1 MRTPGVRGT
10 GRPRVRDLPVRRPL
24 PQIAVMG
31 DQSAGKSSVLEMI
44 SGVPFPRGSGLVT
57 RCATQLIMK
66 RTAPGSAWAA
76 TASVSWSRPQPA
88 ESGPVADPAA
98 LSVAIERLTE
108 ALCAVTANGFSTE
121 TIVIN
126 LSAPDV
132 PDLTLLDLP
141 GIVRTAVAGQN
152 ADVVGDVNGLITS
165 YLEQERTIV
174 LAVMPANQDIATI
187 DILERAA
194 VADPGGMRT
203 LAVLT
208 KPDLVDDG
216 AEDEVKECLM
226 NRRKPLRLGFAMVKC
241 RTQRELDGRISL
253 SKALVVEREFFDAHP
268 YWSAAVHADERKKL
282 MGVQAL
288 TGRLSSLLV
297 ERIKVALP
305 EIKYELQQQKLVA
318 VAEFERLGGDGA
330 LDGRNAMRAELV
342 KVVAEYA
349 TLLRQSARGNYGNLT
364 LARQPELRLFGE
376 GQEIFKSLKLAVQG
390 TQPQFDNRAFTERL
404 AAEMHA
410 FRGRELPGFTN
421 SQVFY
426 GFMVQNIEEWRPY
439 VEECRQ
445 AYVAAAAKVSDALL
459 YALAPTY
466 PMLVSELR
474 SRASDIMDAQG
485 DDVQQKLDVVFA
497 KESDPYTTNESML
510 ELINQIRLKNFDVA
524 LQSVLNS
531 VPPGSL
537 LSSDKNVTE
546 LAKAH
551 VKRQLGK
558 WYMQT
563 HGVNTTS
570 KVEDMCTLLEA
581 YWDVATK
588 RLVDNVCM
596 TLEHDFTNAILKQ
609 LEEACFMFAAEM
621 SLDDKETELARL
633 FLEDPQLLEQR
644 AAARDKRDRMTK
656 ALASLSESGFNVV
669 AAKPQTEEEQ
679 APSAIAAGFVTK
691 DQEAA
696 NDKLLKR
703 AAPRPTPPPPPP
715 KPAAPRGA
723 APPPPYAAPAA
734 APAAAAPART
744 SPPPPPPPPAA
755 RAGAAATMQ
764 KYNTPENVD
773 LAVAAAP
780 AALAAAP
787 AAVAAGAASGALA
800 PEYAAAA
807 PAALAAAPAAVAAAP
822 AASDFARN
830 NPGLFSGGLFG
841 DDDAAPAA
849 ASSTA
854 DLSSK
859 FGDLFGESSG
869 PPKGLFD

>member
-1 MRTPGVRGT
+1 MTDQLNDAARPLIDLIDTLRAHGVQRDLC
-10 GRPRVRDLPVRRPL
+10 GRPASAEPAARARETPPVCRPL

-108 ALCAVTANGFSTE
+108 ALCAVTTNGFSTE

-253 SKALVVEREFFDAHP
+253 SKALVVEREFFEAHP
-268 YWSAAVHADERKKL
+268 FWSAAVHADERKKL

-305 EIKYELQQQKLVA
+305 EIKYELQQQRLVA
-318 VAEFERLGGDGA
+318 VAEFERLGGDSA

-342 KVVAEYA
+342 KV
-349 TLLRQSARGNYGNLT
+349 
-364 LARQPELRLFGE
+364 LRLFGE

-474 SRASDIMDAQG
+474 QRASDITDARG
-485 DDVQQKLDVVFA
+485 DDVRQKLD
-497 KESDPYTTNESML
+497 
-510 ELINQIRLKNFDVA
+510 IRLKNFDVA

-588 RLVDNVCM
+588 RLVDSVHGA
-596 TLEHDFTNAILKQ
+596 EHDFTNAILKQ

-679 APSAIAAGFVTK
+679 APSAIAAGF
-691 DQEAA
+691 
-696 NDKLLKR
+696 
-703 AAPRPTPPPPPP
+703 
-715 KPAAPRGA
+715 
-723 APPPPYAAPAA
+723 
-734 APAAAAPART
+734 
-744 SPPPPPPPPAA
+744 
-755 RAGAAATMQ
+755 

-807 PAALAAAPAAVAAAP
+807 PRRSRRASGVAAPARP
-822 AASDFARN
+822 TSRN

>member
-1 MRTPGVRGT
+1 MTDQLNDAARPLIDLIDTLRAHGVQRDLC
-10 GRPRVRDLPVRRPL
+10 GRPASAEPAARARATTPVRRPL

-44 SGVPFPRGSGLVT
+44 SGVPFPRGSGL
-57 RCATQLIMK
+57 
-66 RTAPGSAWAA
+66 
-76 TASVSWSRPQPA
+76 
-88 ESGPVADPAA
+88 
-98 LSVAIERLTE
+98 RLTE
-108 ALCAVTANGFSTE
+108 ALCAVTTNGFSTE

-253 SKALVVEREFFDAHP
+253 SKALVVEREFFEAHP

-305 EIKYELQQQKLVA
+305 EIKYELQQQRLVA
-318 VAEFERLGGDGA
+318 VAEFERLGGDSA

-474 SRASDIMDAQG
+474 QRASDITDARG
-485 DDVQQKLDVVFA
+485 DDVRQKLDVVFA

-581 YWDVATK
+581 YWDVATN

-703 AAPRPTPPPPPP
+703 GAAAD
-715 KPAAPRGA
+715 AAAAAARGA
-723 APPPPYAAPAA
+723 APPRRRRPTRRPRPRR
-734 APAAAAPART
+734 PRPR
-744 SPPPPPPPPAA
+744 P
-755 RAGAAATMQ
+755 RG
-764 KYNTPENVD
+764 
-773 LAVAAAP
+773 LR
-780 AALAAAP
+780 
-787 AAVAAGAASGALA
+787 GRGASGARGRA
-800 PEYAAAA
+800 R
-807 PAALAAAPAAVAAAP
+807 AVAAAP

>member
-1 MRTPGVRGT
+1 MASSVMAESALSKQNDKEVR
-10 GRPRVRDLPVRRPL
+10 PLLDLVDELRSLGIEQDLPL

-108 ALCAVTANGFSTE
+108 ALCAVTTNGFSTE

-253 SKALVVEREFFDAHP
+253 SKALVVEREFFEAHP

-305 EIKYELQQQKLVA
+305 EIKYELQQQRLVA
-318 VAEFERLGGDGA
+318 VAEFERLGGDSA

-364 LARQPELRLFGE
+364 LARRPELRLFGE

-474 SRASDIMDAQG
+474 QRASDITDARG
-485 DDVQQKLDVVFA
+485 DDVRQKLDVVFA

-703 AAPRPTPPPPPP
+703 AAPR
-715 KPAAPRGA
+715 A
-723 APPPPYAAPAA
+723 
-734 APAAAAPART
+734 
-744 SPPPPPPPPAA
+744 
-755 RAGAAATMQ
+755 
-764 KYNTPENVD
+764 
-773 LAVAAAP
+773 
-780 AALAAAP
+780 
-787 AAVAAGAASGALA
+787 
-800 PEYAAAA
+800 
-807 PAALAAAPAAVAAAP
+807 
-822 AASDFARN
+822 
-830 NPGLFSGGLFG
+830 
-841 DDDAAPAA
+841 
-849 ASSTA
+849 
-854 DLSSK
+854 
-859 FGDLFGESSG
+859 
-869 PPKGLFD
+869 

>member
-1 MRTPGVRGT
+1 MTDQLNDAARPLIDLIDTLRAHGVQRDLC
-10 GRPRVRDLPVRRPL
+10 GRPASAEPAARARATPPVRRPL

-44 SGVPFPRGSGLVT
+44 SGVPFPRGSGL
-57 RCATQLIMK
+57 
-66 RTAPGSAWAA
+66 
-76 TASVSWSRPQPA
+76 
-88 ESGPVADPAA
+88 
-98 LSVAIERLTE
+98 
-108 ALCAVTANGFSTE
+108 
-121 TIVIN
+121 
-126 LSAPDV
+126 
-132 PDLTLLDLP
+132 
-141 GIVRTAVAGQN
+141 N
-152 ADVVGDVNGLITS
+152 ADVVGDVNGLITP

-253 SKALVVEREFFDAHP
+253 SKALVVEREFFEAHP

-305 EIKYELQQQKLVA
+305 EIKYELQQQRLVA
-318 VAEFERLGGDGA
+318 VAKFERLGGDSA

-364 LARQPELRLFGE
+364 LARRPELRLFGE

-474 SRASDIMDAQG
+474 QRASDITDAG
-485 DDVQQKLDVVFA
+485 RRRPQKLDVVFA

-696 NDKLLKR
+696 NDKPQAR
-703 AAPRPTPPPPPP
+703 RQPTPPPPPG
-715 KPAAPRGA
+715 RGA
-723 APPPPYAAPAA
+723 RRR
-734 APAAAAPART
+734 AAAALRGARACAGRACARADVAAAAAA
-744 SPPPPPPPPAA
+744 AA
-755 RAGAAATMQ
+755 RGAGAAATMQ

-807 PAALAAAPAAVAAAP
+807 PAASRASGARAP

-869 PPKGLFD
+869 PPRGLFD